1 MIDFLFKKCKNVKI
15 IHFFVSNRQ
24 IWRHLTLFT
33 LCDFCHFALGKSS
46 QSYYFSENFR
56 CFAKISL
63 VESKSRVMMFYN
75 LITPSKQFLR
85 LKPIKKC
92 IFCLQ
97 TNRFVAR
104 NVTKTRKHIFCS
116 LLYLE
121 FYLVV
126 QSDRSLFPQK
136 SSFRDAA
143 QQYRFIKIMFET
155 VKQMLILD
163 SP

>member
-1 MIDFLFKKCKNVKI
+1 MNFLTV
-15 IHFFVSNRQ
+15 H
-24 IWRHLTLFT
+24 
-33 LCDFCHFALGKSS
+33 
-46 QSYYFSENFR
+46 
-56 CFAKISL
+56 
-63 VESKSRVMMFYN
+63 

-92 IFCLQ
+92 LLCLEN
-97 TNRFVAR
+97 TRFMAR
-104 NVTKTRKHIFCS
+104 NVTKIRKRIFCS

-121 FYLVV
+121 FYLAV
-126 QSDRSLFPQK
+126 QSDRSLSPQK

-163 SP
+163 SPSKRNRPKSVLSFSEEEKNETRVIGGPQIMFFKPSKR